1 MGTWLKS
8 RKIYTT
14 LTWFEEFL
22 DGMDIIIVRLETYV
36 RIYGIEKYS
45 LMKYSEMMSAKKF
58 NIKIQGLFVYRSKN
72 I

>member
-58 NIKIQGLFVYRSKN
+58 NIKIQGLFVYHSKN

>member
-45 LMKYSEMMSAKKF
+45 LMKYSEMMSAKKY
-58 NIKIQGLFVYRSKN
+58 NIKIQGLFVYHSKN